1 MTSASLTLTRSPSG
15 KTCAGAGCP
24 TTCALVTIK
33 PSGRQMIPAPIPWR
47 PLRICTRLRC
57 TCATTDAIS
66 LFNCVRSSAIRG
78 SSALAD
84 PDGQVT
90 HLPAAHDPH
99 RHGLP
104 DALGAQQG
112 HQVSEFR
119 YRLAV
124 EADQNVTDEEAALI
138 RGAAR
143 LDGNQQQ
150 AHSLSQ
156 RALQLSPQPH
166 PL

>member
-1 MTSASLTLTRSPSG
+1 MSRTSNPAVSATTSASLTLTRSPSG
-15 KTCAGAGCP
+15 A
-24 TTCALVTIK
+24 TCALVTIK

-90 HLPAAHDPH
+90 PLPAAHDPH
-99 RHGLP
+99 RHGFP
-104 DALGAQQG
+104 DALGAELG

-138 RGAAR
+138 RRAAR
-143 LDGNQQQ
+143 LDGNPQQ
-150 AHSLSQ
+150 AHPP
-156 RALQLSPQPH
+156 APP
-166 PL
+166 PPPPPPP